1 MLLKFTVAKSGQVSK
16 RTWNET
22 MKAVYHTGAEH
33 WFERFSQR
41 HFTAQGARLYGYAPR
56 SKKYMERK
64 KREKHHNHPLV
75 WSGAS
80 RVLATIKKIRST
92 RTGGKA
98 VIAARGLNR
107 PHKYRKFKMSE
118 EAVRLTENETRSI
131 VATMRKRL
139 TALLKEA
146 GKRKNPET

>member
-22 MKAVYHTGAEH
+22 MKAVYATGAEH
-33 WFERFSQR
+33 WFDRFSQR
-41 HFTAQGARLYGYAPR
+41 HYTVQGAKLYGYVPR

-64 KREKHHNHPLV
+64 KREKHHQDPLV

-80 RVLATIKKIRST
+80 RVLGTIKKIVST

-118 EAVRLTENETRSI
+118 EVVRLTENETRSI
-131 VATMRKRL
+131 VATMHKRL
-139 TALLKEA
+139 TVLLKEA
-146 GKRKNPET
+146 GAKKTKE